1 MNTIN
6 HKINI
11 VLAMLAFA
19 SAACASPLASPIPP
33 KHYVIVAG
41 QGLPKDQAAELL
53 KQTFVLLLVRAAPGD
68 HVELIAA
75 PKLTRLAD
83 VIVPEG
89 SMRSR
94 ANSADFA
101 GRFGAW
107 KAFLSEPST
116 LEPRQA
122 GQLALPQL
130 VDEIARSREPG
141 QPTVIVLC
149 GTPLFISSRA
159 TEEPFDMAGGL
170 VPGDGAILASASQSI
185 YGTADR
191 KNELN
196 GTTVAWFIPDDKWM
210 LSQPHGRAVLRAWTC
225 FFHELGANL
234 CSWSSDCA
242 TVFDRA
248 AGGDTTPAMVA
259 SLDPQDKNVRME
271 RVPGF
276 RLEQA
281 MAKPQMAVEVASG
294 VPTLTVQTVRPP
306 PAPLQPKPTPA
317 PAGATATTLQM
328 QKTPP
333 SFVEQSKPVEQA
345 IPATPMPA
353 EIPAPAIGNIGVA
366 AVWNGSRDS
375 DIDLYVAAA
384 PGSPE
389 AYWHRPNV
397 EHVRLFRDIRAA
409 QSMKDTNHWDWVW
422 EYCEVEESQL
432 NQSLQPTI
440 WLNVYETSRP
450 VSGIVRIQFQG
461 HIVDRPFKF
470 EVTRGNHG
478 HDSDISSR
486 SHSPYWQKVNLADFF
501 PAAFKINNSQVA
513 HE

>member
-1 MNTIN
+1 MNTMN

-11 VLAMLAFA
+11 ALAMLAFA
-19 SAACASPLASPIPP
+19 SAVCASPLTNPTPP

-53 KQTFVLLLVRAAPGD
+53 KQTFVLLLVRAASGD

-75 PKLTRLAD
+75 PKMTRLAD
-83 VIVPEG
+83 VVVPAG

-94 ANSADFA
+94 ANSPEFA
-101 GRFGAW
+101 GKFGAW
-107 KAFLSEPST
+107 KTFLSEPST

-122 GQLALPQL
+122 EQLALPQL

-149 GTPLFISSRA
+149 GTPLFMSSRA
-159 TEEPFDMAGGL
+159 AEEPFDMAGGL
-170 VPGDGAILASASQSI
+170 VPGDGAILATASQSI

-191 KNELN
+191 KNELD
-196 GTTVAWFIPDDKWM
+196 GVCVDWIIPDDKWM
-210 LSQPHGRAVLRAWTC
+210 LSQAHGRAVLRAWTC

-248 AGGDTTPAMVA
+248 ASNETAPAMVA
-259 SLDPQDKNVRME
+259 SLDSQDKAVRME
-271 RVPGF
+271 LVQGF

-281 MAKPQMAVEVASG
+281 MAKTPVAVEVASG
-294 VPTLTVQTVRPP
+294 VPIKTVQAVIPP
-306 PAPLQPKPTPA
+306 PASLQPKPSPLPA
-317 PAGATATTLQM
+317 AAISATM
-328 QKTPP
+328 QTQKSPL
-333 SFVEQSKPVEQA
+333 SLVEQPKPVEQDA
-345 IPATPMPA
+345 PGTPMPA
-353 EIPAPAIGNIGVA
+353 KIPAPAVGNIGIA

-397 EHVRLFRDIRAA
+397 EHVKLFRDIRAS
-409 QSMKDTNHWDWVW
+409 QSIKDTNHWDWVW

-432 NQSLQPTI
+432 NQSSAPTI
-440 WLNVYETSRP
+440 WLNIYETSRP

-461 HIVDRPFKF
+461 HIADRSFKF
-470 EVTRGNHG
+470 DVTRGNHG
-478 HDSDISSR
+478 RDSDISSR
-486 SHSPYWQKVNLADFF
+486 SHSPYWQKINLADFF
-501 PAAFKINNSQVA
+501 PAAFKTNNSQIA